1 MLSLTDTQLLGWI
14 TSFLLPLFRTLGLI
28 MVAPILS
35 NRSMPVRFKIALA
48 VVVTLPLAGA
58 SPPPPGLDIAS
69 AEGGLLVAREMAIGW
84 LIGFSARLCFAAFE
98 IAGEVIGLQM
108 GLSFAGFFDPG
119 SGHSNA
125 VGRLLNTFAQLSFVA
140 MNGPLVLIAALA
152 HSLQRFPIG
161 RLAFEWRNFDLI
173 QAGAEL
179 MATGLAIAL
188 PFMILMLFLN
198 LVLGTIAR
206 VAPQFNVFSVGF
218 PVTVGAGLAMLASGM
233 PLFEAPLTRAVE
245 RLLESLGP

>member
-1 MLSLTDTQLLGWI
+1 MVSLTDTQLLSWL
-14 TSFLLPLFRTLGLI
+14 TSFLLPLFRTLGLLSI
-28 MVAPILS
+28 APILS
-35 NRSMPVRFKIALA
+35 NRSIPVRAKIALA

-58 SPPPPGLDIAS
+58 ATVPPGLTLGS
-69 AEGGLLVAREMAIGW
+69 PESGLLVAREFAIGW
-84 LIGFSARLCFAAFE
+84 LIGFTARLFFAAFE

-108 GLSFAGFFDPG
+108 GLSFAGFFDP
-119 SGHSNA
+119 SAGHSNA
-125 VGRLLNTFAQLSFVA
+125 VGRLLNTFAQLSFIA

-161 RLAFEWRNFDLI
+161 RIAFEWRNFDLI
-173 QAGAEL
+173 EAAGEMLAS
-179 MATGLAIAL
+179 GLAVAL

-206 VAPQFNVFSVGF
+206 VAPQLNVFAVGF
-218 PVTVGAGLAMLASGM
+218 PVTVGAGLAMLASGV

-245 RLLESLGP
+245 RLLESLGS